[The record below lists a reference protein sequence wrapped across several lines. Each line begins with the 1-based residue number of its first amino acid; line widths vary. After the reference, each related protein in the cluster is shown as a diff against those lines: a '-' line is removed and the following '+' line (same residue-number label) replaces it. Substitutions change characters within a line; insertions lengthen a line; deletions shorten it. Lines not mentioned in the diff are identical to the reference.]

1 MPVKIFG
8 CQRSIVLNQE
18 FRSQVSELRTQM
30 HSVSWPLTSE
40 LLGFLV
46 GPDGIE
52 PSTSPLSGVR
62 SSHLSYGPKSGQLW
76 WSWSGSNRR
85 PPECKSGAL
94 PAELQPLNP
103 RDRGRAPAPE
113 KSFTPFPRL
122 TLNPRPLFF
131 NRGQLDAGT
140 RESSPL
146 PLAKLFHTLRVEK
159 RDGLTTRPEGLM
171 VVYGVERLSSTGSR
185 CTLKRFCFQK
195 LHPRSLLERR

>member
-1 MPVKIFG
+1 MAQTLPFTGRRPTPRIAVRLFLLRLGLPIDKPS
-8 CQRSIVLNQE
+8 RH
-18 FRSQVSELRTQM
+18 VSEKPRL
-30 HSVSWPLTSE
+30 
-40 LLGFLV
+40 
-46 GPDGIE
+46 
-52 PSTSPLSGVR
+52 R
-62 SSHLSYGPKSGQLW
+62 SSHW

-103 RDRGRAPAPE
+103 RDPGRAPAPG
-113 KSFTPFPRL
+113 KSFAPFPG
-122 TLNPRPLFF
+122 PGPQPQAPVF

-146 PLAKLFHTLRVEK
+146 PLGKPFHTLRVEM
-159 RDGLTTRPEGLM
+159 RDGLTTRPEGLL

-185 CTLKRFCFQK
+185 CTLKRFGFQR

>member
-1 MPVKIFG
+1 MIATGYPAYARPSVALLRPNLRKDKLILSVFG
-8 CQRSIVLNQE
+8 VQG
-18 FRSQVSELRTQM
+18 SQ
-30 HSVSWPLTSE
+30 
-40 LLGFLV
+40 
-46 GPDGIE
+46 
-52 PSTSPLSGVR
+52 
-62 SSHLSYGPKSGQLW
+62 QLPTW

-103 RDRGRAPAPE
+103 RDPGRAPAPG
-113 KSFTPFPRL
+113 KSFAPFPG
-122 TLNPRPLFF
+122 PGPQPQAPVF

-146 PLAKLFHTLRVEK
+146 PLGKPFHTLRVEM
-159 RDGLTTRPEGLM
+159 RDGLTTRPEGLL

-185 CTLKRFCFQK
+185 CTLKRLGFQR